1 MVFYPI
7 PSQNSYEMEPSM
19 QPVTKLTDLFFW
31 NEYPC
36 PAMGMECSHL
46 YMKNFA
52 NLLCEHLLKCS
63 LSLNSGILNKA

>member
-1 MVFYPI
+1 
-7 PSQNSYEMEPSM
+7 M

-31 NEYPC
+31 NEYPSL
-36 PAMGMECSHL
+36 AKGMECSHL
-46 YMKNFA
+46 YMTNFA